1 MLKKLPL
8 LFLMVLFV
16 LSQDACFCQA
26 PKRTGY
32 VEDEVLVVFKK
43 PVSRA
48 EAESIHKRLGSKILK
63 HIKIINGDHVK
74 IRQGLTVEEA
84 IRTYQA
90 EASVKYAEPN
100 WRRTMQDEGIRN
112 DSGE

>member
-1 MLKKLPL
+1 M
-8 LFLMVLFV
+8 MVLFV

-32 VEDEVLVVFKK
+32 VKDEVLVVFKK
-43 PVSRA
+43 HVSRA
-48 EAESIHKRLGSKILK
+48 EAESVHKRLGSKVLK

-84 IRTYQA
+84 IQAYQA
-90 EASVKYAEPN
+90 EESVEYAEPN
-100 WRRTMQDEGIRN
+100 RRRTIQDERMHN
-112 DSGE
+112 DSGG